1 MTTTQTT
8 PSTQATRPRPAELA
22 HYTANA
28 QERVLIGHRVD
39 GQRRITDAPA
49 GGTGRS
55 YLVETDIQTHSE
67 VLALVGD
74 YLAQAAAHD
83 AIPMATTVLH

>member
-8 PSTQATRPRPAELA
+8 PSTPTTRPRPVELG

-28 QERVLIGHRVD
+28 QHRVLIGHRVD
-39 GQRRITDAPA
+39 RQRQITDAPT

-55 YLVETDIQTHSE
+55 YLVETDIHTHNE
-67 VLALVGD
+67 VLALIGD
-74 YLAQAAAHD
+74 YLAQANTHD
-83 AIPMATTVLH
+83 AIPMATTVLD

>member
-8 PSTQATRPRPAELA
+8 PSTPATRPRPVELG

-28 QERVLIGHRVD
+28 QQRVLIGHRVN

-49 GGTGRS
+49 GGTGHS
-55 YLVETDIQTHSE
+55 YLVETDIHTHSE
-67 VLALVGD
+67 VLALIGD
-74 YLAQAAAHD
+74 YLAQANTHD
-83 AIPMATTVLH
+83 AIPMATTVLN